1 MEQITIR
8 IRDRKKAQSLIDF
21 LKSLDFIE
29 TITEK
34 ELPDESGA
42 VNEENEFFAM
52 AGLWEGRDISLK
64 TIREQAWPY
73 RS

>member
-21 LKSLDFIE
+21 LRSLDFIE

-34 ELPDESGA
+34 EFSDESHTA
-42 VNEENEFFAM
+42 NEENEFFAM

-64 TIREQAWPY
+64 TIREHAWPY
-73 RS
+73 RA